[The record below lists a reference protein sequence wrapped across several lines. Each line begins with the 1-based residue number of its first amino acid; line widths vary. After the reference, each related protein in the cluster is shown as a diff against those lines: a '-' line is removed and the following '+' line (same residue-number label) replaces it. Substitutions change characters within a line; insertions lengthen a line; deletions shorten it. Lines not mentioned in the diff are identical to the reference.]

1 MEVLKEMAVLAV
13 QPLVDKDKQKISF
26 LEREGRVFVLE
37 RWIVA
42 KITSNQDLRTSWF
55 GLYKNA

>member
-1 MEVLKEMAVLAV
+1 MEALKEMVVLAV

-26 LEREGRVFVLE
+26 LEREGRVFVFE

-42 KITSNQDLRTSWF
+42 KITPN
-55 GLYKNA
+55 

>member
-13 QPLVDKDKQKISF
+13 QPLADKDKQNISF
-26 LEREGRVFVLE
+26 LEREGRVFVFE

-42 KITSNQDLRTSWF
+42 KTTSN
-55 GLYKNA
+55 

>member
-1 MEVLKEMAVLAV
+1 MEALKVAV
-13 QPLVDKDKQKISF
+13 QPLADKDKKTLPSRKKGGF
-26 LEREGRVFVLE
+26 VFE

-42 KITSNQDLRTSWF
+42 KITSNQDLRISWF

>member
-1 MEVLKEMAVLAV
+1 MEALKVAV
-13 QPLVDKDKQKISF
+13 QPLED
-26 LEREGRVFVLE
+26 EGKKESPFSKEKGDFVFE

-42 KITSNQDLRTSWF
+42 KITSNQDLRISWF